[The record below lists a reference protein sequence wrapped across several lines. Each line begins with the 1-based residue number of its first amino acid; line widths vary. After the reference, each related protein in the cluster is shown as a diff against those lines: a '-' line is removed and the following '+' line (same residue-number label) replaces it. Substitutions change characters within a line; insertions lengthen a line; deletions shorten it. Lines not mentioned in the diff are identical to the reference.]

1 MFHVHKNTKLVFTE
15 TPSLTFTLYMLQT
28 SWLQIILK
36 QHGMNGYFICVLDPF
51 FFLDPFYLFISSV
64 PAYSSVTAQSYGV
77 YEIQVSTSC
86 DPRDWLIR
94 F

>member
-1 MFHVHKNTKLVFTE
+1 MKLVFTE

-36 QHGMNGYFICVLDPF
+36 QHGMNGYFICI
-51 FFLDPFYLFISSV
+51 LDPFYLFISSV
-64 PAYSSVTAQSYGV
+64 PAYSSITAQSYGD

-86 DPRDWLIR
+86 DPRDWLIH